1 MNWVAW
7 QMLTGDR
14 AKYWGT
20 IFGIAFGTLLISQQT
35 SLFVGLMRRTA
46 NQIDDVREATI
57 WVMDPEVQN
66 TDEVRPLSETDVYR
80 VRGVPGVSWAVRY
93 YKGLA
98 RAKVSD
104 GRFRQVMMMGVD
116 ETTLVGAPVK
126 MVLGSLADLSRP
138 DGIIVDRAGFDYLWP
153 GVEPRLGETL
163 EMNDRRAIVVG
174 VCEAGAPF
182 QTFPQIFTRYT
193 RALEFAPPERNRLS
207 FVLARPEAGKSQE
220 AVCQAITAQTGMLA
234 LSRDQFFWRTI
245 NYYLS
250 STGIPVN
257 FGITITLGFIV
268 GTAIA
273 GQTFYLFTLENLR
286 QFGALKAMGLGN
298 LRLVGMILLQASI
311 VGGVGFGLGIGMTAI
326 FFEATKN
333 VTHLAGF
340 FMPWQV
346 VAGTALAVSLIVVLA
361 SLVSIRRV
369 LVLEPA
375 IVFRGS

>member
-1 MNWVAW
+1 
-7 QMLTGDR
+7 
-14 AKYWGT
+14 
-20 IFGIAFGTLLISQQT
+20 
-35 SLFVGLMRRTA
+35 
-46 NQIDDVREATI
+46 
-57 WVMDPEVQN
+57 
-66 TDEVRPLSETDVYR
+66 
-80 VRGVPGVSWAVRY
+80 
-93 YKGLA
+93 
-98 RAKVSD
+98 
-104 GRFRQVMMMGVD
+104 
-116 ETTLVGAPVK
+116 
-126 MVLGSLADLSRP
+126 
-138 DGIIVDRAGFDYLWP
+138 
-153 GVEPRLGETL
+153 
-163 EMNDRRAIVVG
+163 
-174 VCEAGAPF
+174 
-182 QTFPQIFTRYT
+182 
-193 RALEFAPPERNRLS
+193 
-207 FVLARPEAGKSQE
+207 
-220 AVCQAITAQTGMLA
+220 MLA

-346 VAGTALAVSLIVVLA
+346 RCRHGAGRVAD
-361 SLVSIRRV
+361 
-369 LVLEPA
+369 
-375 IVFRGS
+375 RGAGQSW